1 MKNVDNSALLQP
13 LAKRWISYAVGVVM
27 GRFQPGVENGL
38 GRGRFTDLPAEASA
52 QAGEVAAQL
61 SDLADA
67 DGVMVIDPGHPDDLA
82 ARVFQALQTMLGE
95 EAAREVVSV
104 GMGQEGEPEE
114 SLRKY
119 LAGKFFKEHIQ
130 QYRKR
135 PVYWLLQSP
144 RKKYGV
150 WLFHEKLTRDT
161 LYRIRGDEYVG
172 SKIKLLESHAADL
185 RARKNAVDLPATPH
199 AAQAGGRERRRLEKE
214 IADAEEVLD
223 DIQEFARRIDAVL
236 QRGYTPHIDDGVLI
250 NMAPLWELIPS
261 WKAEPKKC
269 WEKLEAGDYDWSHQ
283 AMDHWPERVLEK
295 CRTNKSFAIAHNLV
309 KDESEGRDDG

>member
-1 MKNVDNSALLQP
+1 MKNVDNSALLQS

-27 GRFQPGVENGL
+27 GRFQPGERDGL
-38 GRGRFTDLPAEASA
+38 GRGRFSD
-52 QAGEVAAQL
+52 EVAARL
-61 SDLADA
+61 RDLADT
-67 DGVMVIDPGHPDDLA
+67 DGVMVIDQGHPDDLA
-82 ARVFQALQTMLGE
+82 ARVFRALQTMLGE
-95 EAAREVVSV
+95 EAAREVVSAGV
-104 GMGQEGEPEE
+104 GRGGEPEE

-119 LAGKFFKEHIQ
+119 FAGKFFKEHIQ

-172 SKIKLLESHAADL
+172 SKIKLLESHVADL
-185 RARKNAVDLPATPH
+185 RARKDAVA
-199 AAQAGGRERRRLEKE
+199 GRERRRLEKE
-214 IADAEEVLD
+214 IADMEEVLD
-223 DIQEFARRIDAVL
+223 DIREFARRIDAIL

-269 WEKLEAGDYDWSHQ
+269 WQALERGDYDWSHQ

>member
-1 MKNVDNSALLQP
+1 MKNVDNSALLQS

-27 GRFQPGVENGL
+27 GRFQPGERDGL

-61 SDLADA
+61 RDLADA
-67 DGVMVIDPGHPDDLA
+67 DGVMVLDPGHEDDIA
-82 ARVFQALQTMLGE
+82 TKVFQALEIMLGE

-119 LAGKFFKEHIQ
+119 FAGKFFKEHIS

-150 WLFHEKLTRDT
+150 WLFHEKLTKDT

-185 RARKNAVDLPATPH
+185 RARKDAVA
-199 AAQAGGRERRRLEKE
+199 GRERRRLEKE

-223 DIQEFARRIDAVL
+223 DIREFARRIDAVL

-269 WEKLEAGDYDWSHQ
+269 WQALERGDYDWSHQ